1 MVESWNKHNI
11 LCSSLKNKI
20 KLTNNENSKPTLN
33 KSISIAGTIERI
45 ILAQE
50 PRKKKKGTMD
60 HLGG

>member
-11 LCSSLKNKI
+11 LCSSVKNKI
-20 KLTNNENSKPTLN
+20 KLTNNDIGKPHWT
-33 KSISIAGTIERI
+33 KVSAEAETIERI

-50 PRKKKKGTMD
+50 PRKMKKGTTD